1 MNFKGT
7 HAMPNSPVSTAST
20 GLLPQHYDAIV
31 VGAGLSGLYM
41 LHRLRG
47 LGLKARVFEAGSGVG
62 GTWFWNRYPGA
73 RCDVDSLEYS
83 YSFSDDL
90 QQEWSWP
97 ERYGTQA
104 EIQKYLDHVADRFD
118 LRRDIQFNT
127 RVRAASFDPGA
138 NVWTLTTEH
147 GGVVTAPFCVM
158 ATGNL
163 STPAVPGF
171 KGLDRF
177 QGRWYHSGRWPTEP
191 VDFSGQRVG
200 VIGTGSSGIQMVP
213 VIASQAK
220 HLHVFQRTANYSV
233 PARNGPLDPEL
244 EREHKATYVERRLG
258 AHYSGYGVAGL
269 APYPMSALDATPEQ
283 RRAHYE
289 AKWNE
294 GGPFA
299 FLFAYNDLL
308 TNQASNDTLAE
319 FVRDKVRSIVK
330 DPVVAELL
338 APKDYPIGAKRLCVD
353 TDYYETFNRENVTL
367 VDVKSAPIVEI
378 TEKGI
383 RTTKSEYELDAIAFA
398 TGFDAMTGALREID
412 IGVRGGATLAD
423 KWSAGP
429 LTYLGLMVAGF
440 PNLFIVTGPGSPSVK
455 GQMTVSIEQHVDW
468 IAECLKHL
476 RARGLARIEA
486 DREAEAKWVAHV
498 NDVASATLFAA
509 VDSWYTG
516 SNIPGKPRVFMPYIG
531 GMANYRRKCEDVVA
545 RGYEGFVL
553 TRHGEA
559 TAASG
564 GGVALAAAPMH
575 RSEAA

>member
-1 MNFKGT
+1 MTSSPPVTGRT
-7 HAMPNSPVSTAST
+7 HR
-20 GLLPQHYDAIV
+20 YDAIII
-31 VGAGLSGLYM
+31 GAGLSGLYM
-41 LHRLRG
+41 LYRLRG
-47 LGLKARVFEAGSGVG
+47 LGLHTRVIEAGGGVG

-83 YSFSDDL
+83 YSFSNEL
-90 QQEWSWP
+90 QQEWCWP

-104 EIQKYLDHVADRFD
+104 EIQKYLDHVADRFE

-127 RVRAASFDPGA
+127 RVRTATFDARA
-138 NVWTLTTEH
+138 NEWTLTTDQGE
-147 GGVVTAPFCVM
+147 VNQAPFCIM

-163 STPAVPGF
+163 STPSVPAF
-171 KGLDRF
+171 KGIDRF
-177 QGRWYHSGRWPTEP
+177 RGEWYHSGRWPEHS
-191 VDFSGQRVG
+191 VDFTGKRVG
-200 VIGTGSSGIQMVP
+200 VIGTGSSGIQMIP
-213 VIASQAK
+213 VIARQAR

-233 PARNGPLDPEL
+233 PARNGPLDAKL
-244 EREHKATYVERRLG
+244 ERAHKATYVERRQG
-258 AHYSGYGVAGL
+258 AHYSAYGVAGL
-269 APYPMSALDATPEQ
+269 APYPMSALDATPAE

-330 DPVVAELL
+330 DAAVAELL

-353 TDYYETFNRENVTL
+353 TDYYETFNRDNVTL

-378 TEKGI
+378 TGTGL
-383 RTTKSEYELDAIAFA
+383 RTTDAEYELDAIAFA

-412 IGVRGGATLAD
+412 IRVQGGATLAD

-468 IAECLKHL
+468 IAACLLHL

-486 DREAEAKWVAHV
+486 DCEAEEKWVAHV
-498 NDVASATLFAA
+498 NEVASATLFAA

-531 GMANYRRKCEDVVA
+531 GMANYRRKCEEVVA

-553 TRHGEA
+553 TRRIEPA
-559 TAASG
+559 IAKG

-575 RSEAA
+575 PSEAA

>member
-1 MNFKGT
+1 
-7 HAMPNSPVSTAST
+7 MPDSIAASVQ
-20 GLLPQHYDAIV
+20 PRHYDVVV

-47 LGLKARVFEAGSGVG
+47 LGMKARVFEAGSGVG

-83 YSFSDDL
+83 YSFSDAL
-90 QQEWSWP
+90 QQEWHWP
-97 ERYGTQA
+97 ERYGTQP
-104 EIQKYLDHVADRFD
+104 ELQKYLDHVADRFD

-127 RVRAASFDPGA
+127 RVKSSTFDPQS
-138 NVWTLTTEH
+138 NMWTLRTEA
-147 GGVVTAPFCVM
+147 GDIVTAGFCVM

-163 STPAVPGF
+163 STPTVPAF
-171 KGLDRF
+171 KGLERF
-177 QGRWYHSGRWPTEP
+177 QGKWYHSGRWPANG
-191 VDFSGQRVG
+191 VDFTGQRVG
-200 VIGTGSSGIQMVP
+200 VIGTGSTGIQMVP
-213 VIASQAK
+213 KIAAQAK
-220 HLHVFQRTANYSV
+220 HLHVFQRTAHYSV
-233 PARNGPLDPEL
+233 PAGNRPLDPEL
-244 EREHKATYVERRLG
+244 EREHKATYVERRKG
-258 AHYSGYGVAGL
+258 AHYSAYGVAGL
-269 APYPMSALDATPEQ
+269 APYPKSALDDTPEA

-289 AKWNE
+289 ARWQE

-319 FVRDKVRSIVK
+319 FVREKVRSIVK
-330 DPVVAELL
+330 DQAVAALL

-353 TDYYETFNRENVTL
+353 TGYYETFNRKNVTL

-378 TEKGI
+378 TARGI
-383 RTTKSEYELDAIAFA
+383 RTTKAEYELDAIAFA

-412 IGVRGGATLAD
+412 IRVQGGSTLAD

-429 LTYLGLMVAGF
+429 LTYLGLMVSGF
-440 PNLFIVTGPGSPSVK
+440 PNMFIVTGPGSPSVK

-468 IAECLKHL
+468 IADCLSHL
-476 RARGLARIEA
+476 RSHGLARIEA

-498 NDVASATLFAA
+498 NEVASATLFAA

-531 GMANYRRKCEDVVA
+531 GIGTYRRKCDEVVA

-553 TRHGEA
+553 SARGHV
-559 TAASG
+559 TAAG
-564 GGVALAAAPMH
+564 GGAVLAAAPVH
-575 RSEAA
+575 RAGAN